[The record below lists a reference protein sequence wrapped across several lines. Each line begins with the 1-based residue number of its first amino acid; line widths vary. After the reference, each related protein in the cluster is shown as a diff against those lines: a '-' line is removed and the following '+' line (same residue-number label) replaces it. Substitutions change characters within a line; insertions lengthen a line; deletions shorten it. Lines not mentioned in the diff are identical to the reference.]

1 MATRDDVSSSSSE
14 VKKDIDEHV
23 HIGTL
28 LKEAPR
34 KGLVQL
40 KNSFRSLSASPKRLA
55 STGSE
60 RDKNDPT
67 RFLGDGMQY
76 KAKLIGVLEVSDARG
91 DRMCQEALGDLKMA
105 IRAAGEHKQRIIIS
119 IGING
124 VRLLDEKN
132 GDCLYHH
139 PVHKISFIALDPTD
153 PRAFGYIFGCP
164 DSGHRF
170 FGIKTEKGAQVVS
183 NAMRELFDVFLD
195 LRKTQDFE
203 TELTANMSSHHN
215 SGVSP
220 SNEYTTLNRR
230 TIREEPCS
238 VRPTP
243 PTQKPF
249 VDLLDLEVELN
260 SLKSHPEDKSSR
272 SSRHVEDPFGDSFSL
287 PPPTNSYKVKLPPPP
302 SSKTEANASAAALP
316 LATEEHWNAS
326 AAALPQPT
334 EEHWFDKETRCV
346 FESEPFSQDS
356 TKSQKSLAQRSDN
369 LFDVFMELDPLG
381 TGRVKP
387 YVDKK
392 DFFSDLKKPPKQVL
406 NDLVHDYDNDSAA
419 RERNSSFSYDTMDPF
434 NKIDPFETEPPVV
447 NFEDAFDTPFSDF
460 STFDRPVKQPQPQL
474 FGANMGPLQVTLP
487 PENRTPL
494 GSPSLSKHRKM
505 RSSSTSGKLRSRS
518 QHASDDSR
526 NSPVMEGV
534 YLRNRNLDTPSP
546 TSAPEPPPRPAIT
559 CYSIKPPPLPPKKQ
573 SPSIMPRPG
582 SRHSDYDFIQNYES
596 IPSMPSEAPP
606 LPVPVRKP
614 KLSAE
619 YDASYVP
626 QRPKKSSI
634 SSMTS
639 SIETDYYLTPNNFTP
654 TNLSNKTSLD
664 MTLSQLTKTGFSE
677 LATALN
683 MSPSALSKLTIGEL
697 TEYMASLSKEDQR
710 STCDAIKEDQV
721 RRKSNAFTEEESTFE
736 ADFEGK
742 FSNEPSLYDKYA
754 VFRELVEEKPYE
766 TKERPYTERREVVEK
781 TMRRVQERGE
791 EDRYAALRGI
801 CIEPGSDTEEAKRD
815 GYKTLDDET
824 SYMQLNNVRTNEQ
837 DQEDKDEDSYMK
849 FEAFNGDDQNIV
861 SDKEEDSVAEELQ
874 VKEED
879 EEGRDLLDMSRPQ
892 SYSESTESPTTIFKE
907 PQCIIE
913 STIVE
918 EEDIENV
925 SPLENDKAKRGFD
938 EKDSGPSWA
947 AFEEISPA
955 TLQTSSIIRSTTQ
968 SSPPSHPAPSPPAPN
983 PSPWSATDDV
993 SSPGNE
999 AVRVKTN
1006 KPKKNKWI
1014 DADKDLDRRRERE
1027 HSRHRDRERGRAWEW
1042 EENGHSWSDDEEND
1056 EDDDSYVPQY
1066 SRERKYYDNKR
1077 DRRRKP
1083 SPWTKSSRDP
1093 SPWQETEPEL
1103 PDWETSSRT
1112 KSKVRGSS
1120 TSISVD
1126 EERKEIRKK
1135 GVSPWSI
1142 DTSWDDKER
1151 YQRTR
1156 KQSEERRRRHRDEV
1170 EHSRRER
1177 SWKSNRYHES
1187 PWDEEYVESD
1197 EMSPRPRH
1205 WKPSSKKYQEPYDS
1219 EEEIYVKKQYSSRG
1233 APYVESEDKIDRYN
1247 KKYYKGLDEDR
1258 IARRRRYS
1266 QDELEDEGGYRRKP
1280 VPVYNE
1286 DMSEEDKPFRRKPYS
1301 HDEMS
1306 GSDIEQHY
1314 SRRSQTLHFNKPR
1327 NTKQRRPSKS
1337 SPSPFEDDF
1346 IPSSSGSHFEF
1357 PDVKLKKSSLG
1368 QLSPAPGPDV
1378 KPNRSCDPKCCLRSP
1393 DVTLR
1398 QSSPLN
1404 TPPVKRVSPFEDDF
1418 TPADIRRTSG
1428 RSGTSSY
1435 SETESVFMSQESK
1448 PFPQESQ
1455 MKKSESI
1462 NIFKQED
1469 DPFEDDEFFKNGTGS
1484 KDLGEDETLHKW
1496 KRAFD
1501 SFNFE
1506 ENGGDTK

>member
-1 MATRDDVSSSSSE
+1 MQ
-14 VKKDIDEHV
+14 
-23 HIGTL
+23 TL
-28 LKEAPR
+28 R
-34 KGLVQL
+34 K
-40 KNSFRSLSASPKRLA
+40 RTSPSKH
-55 STGSE
+55 
-60 RDKNDPT
+60 KNDPT

-139 PVHKISFIALDPTD
+139 PVHKISFIALDPSD

-170 FGIKTEKGAQVVS
+170 FGIKTEKAAQIVS

-203 TELTANMSSHHN
+203 SELHRNELSANMTSHN
-215 SGVSP
+215 TRISP

-238 VRPTP
+238 SQEPTR
-243 PTQKPF
+243 QSKPF

-260 SLKSHPEDKSSR
+260 SLNQKPEEKAPSQPR
-272 SSRHVEDPFGDSFSL
+272 SMSQVEDPFGDSFS
-287 PPPTNSYKVKLPPPP
+287 PPPSTYQPSSISISKLPPPP
-302 SSKTEANASAAALP
+302 SSTGRTDSGSASAP
-316 LATEEHWNAS
+316 N
-326 AAALPQPT
+326 QK
-334 EEHWFDKETRCV
+334 EHWFDKETRSV
-346 FESEPFSQDS
+346 FENEPFGQSSQDGS
-356 TKSQKSLAQRSDN
+356 RSQKLPRGDN

-392 DFFSDLKKPPKQVL
+392 DFFSDLKNPPKQVL
-406 NDLVHDYDNDSAA
+406 NDLVPREIADYENDNRS
-419 RERNSSFSYDTMDPF
+419 RERNTSLSFDPMDPF
-434 NKIDPFETEPPVV
+434 NKIDPFETEAPVP
-447 NFEDAFDTPFSDF
+447 NFEDAFDTPFADF
-460 STFDRPVKQPQPQL
+460 TSFDRPPKQPHGQL

-494 GSPSLSKHRKM
+494 GSPSISKNRKL
-505 RSSSTSGKLRSRS
+505 RCNRSTSSNSSGKLSSPKLRSRS

-534 YLRNRNLDTPSP
+534 YLRSRTMDTPSP

-573 SPSIMPRPG
+573 SPSVMPRPG
-582 SRHSDYDFIQNYES
+582 SRHSDYDYIQNYES
-596 IPSMPSEAPP
+596 LPSVPSEAPP

-634 SSMTS
+634 SSS
-639 SIETDYYLTPNNFTP
+639 SIETEYYLTPNNFNS
-654 TNLSNKTSLD
+654 TNLVNKTSLD

-683 MSPSALSKLTIGEL
+683 MSPSSLSKLTIGEL

-721 RRKSNAFTEEESTFE
+721 RRKSNAFGEEGATFE

-754 VFRELVEEKPYE
+754 VFRELVQEKPYDAGGNKYEEKPE
-766 TKERPYTERREVVEK
+766 EPTPQNNKPVRT
-781 TMRRVQERGE
+781 QSFQQQQ
-791 EDRYAALRGI
+791 EDRYAALRDI
-801 CIEPGSDTEEAKRD
+801 CLEEPGGPGSDKDSNTDEVKRD

-824 SYMQLNNVRTNEQ
+824 SYMQLNNIKSQGE
-837 DQEDKDEDSYMK
+837 DKGSDKDESPVDENEKNSYMK
-849 FEAFNGDDQNIV
+849 FTSFNGDEQNIV

-879 EEGRDLLDMSRPQ
+879 EEGRDLLDVSRPQ

-925 SPLENDKAKRGFD
+925 SPLENDKSKRDFADKGSREFGD
-938 EKDSGPSWA
+938 KVASKKDNASWA
-947 AFEEISPA
+947 CFEEPVPIP
-955 TLQTSSIIRSTTQ
+955 IQ
-968 SSPPSHPAPSPPAPN
+968 SSPVPKDTIS
-983 PSPWSATDDV
+983 PSPWSATEDA
-993 SSPGNE
+993 SSPGTD
-999 AVRVKTN
+999 AVFKAPPVKMS
-1006 KPKKNKWI
+1006 KPKKSRNHEPKWM
-1014 DADKDLDRRRERE
+1014 DTDKEMDRKRD
-1027 HSRHRDRERGRAWEW
+1027 HGRHRERAWEW
-1042 EENGHSWSDDEEND
+1042 DENGHSWSDDEDND
-1056 EDDDSYVPQY
+1056 EDDDTYIPQY
-1066 SRERKYYDNKR
+1066 TREKKYYENKR
-1077 DRRRKP
+1077 ERRRKT
-1083 SPWTKSSRDP
+1083 SPWPKSSRDP

-1103 PDWETSSRT
+1103 PDWETTSRT
-1112 KSKVRGSS
+1112 KSKVRGASAS
-1120 TSISVD
+1120 LD
-1126 EERKEIRKK
+1126 EERKELRKK
-1135 GVSPWSI
+1135 GASPWSI

-1156 KQSEERRRRHRDEV
+1156 KESETRRRRHRDEI
-1170 EHSRRER
+1170 EHARRER
-1177 SWKSNRYHES
+1177 NWKSSRYHRESKES

-1205 WKPSSKKYQEPYDS
+1205 WKPCSKKYQDAYDS
-1219 EEEIYVKKQYSSRG
+1219 EEEIYVKKHYGTRAG
-1233 APYVESEDKIDRYN
+1233 PYAEPEEKMERYN
-1247 KKYYKGLDEDR
+1247 KKYYKTHDEDR
-1258 IARRRRYS
+1258 IGRRRRYS
-1266 QDELEDEGGYRRKP
+1266 QDEVEDDGGYRRKP
-1280 VPVYNE
+1280 VYSE
-1286 DMSEEDKPFRRKPYS
+1286 DVSEEDKPFRRKPYS
-1301 HDEMS
+1301 HDELS
-1306 GSDIEQHY
+1306 GSDVEQHY
-1314 SRRSQTLHFNKPR
+1314 TRRSQTLHFTKPR
-1327 NTKQRRPSKS
+1327 AKQRRSSKS
-1337 SPSPFEDDF
+1337 SPFEDDF

-1357 PDVKLKKSSLG
+1357 PEVKTSKKSGGSSS
-1368 QLSPAPGPDV
+1368 QPSPDI
-1378 KPNRSCDPKCCLRSP
+1378 KPRSCDPKCCLRSP

-1398 QSSPLN
+1398 QSLSNNSPLD
-1404 TPPVKRVSPFEDDF
+1404 TPSFKRASPFEDDF
-1418 TPADIRRTSG
+1418 TPADTRRTSG

-1435 SETESVFMSQESK
+1435 SENESVFMSTESK
-1448 PFPQESQ
+1448 PFPEDKVESQ

-1469 DPFEDDEFFKNGTGS
+1469 DPFEDDEFFQSGGGGGGGES
-1484 KDLGEDETLHKW
+1484 KDLGDDETLHKW

-1506 ENGGDTK
+1506 DGGGDSK